1 MFKGLKQ
8 IFSARN
14 KDIRKKILFTLL
26 ILFIY
31 KVGTAVR
38 VPGTENITQD
48 LGFLELL
55 NVMGGGSLKNFSIF
69 ALGVTPYISASII
82 IQLLQMDIIPY
93 FSNLAKEGHTGR
105 VKLNKIT
112 RYLGIVFAFLQG
124 LVMSFSFLG
133 GNASAVEYLRVS
145 LILTAGTC
153 FLLWLGDQITSK
165 GVGNG
170 ISMLIMAGILIS
182 TPSMMADAFG
192 SFVVSGSVQEVALG
206 VTKFILF
213 ILVYLAIIVGVVF
226 IEKSERRIPIQYSNK
241 TTSAYGAKQAYI
253 PFKLNS
259 AGVMPVIFASILI
272 SIPAFIASF
281 IKNDSFSLFINKYI
295 SYNTVTGFI
304 LYILL
309 IILFTYLYTF
319 MASGLRPKEL
329 AENLNKQG
337 GYIPGVRPGNETK
350 GYISKIL
357 SRTTFIGALFLIVIA
372 GLPILVSN
380 LSTLPTSVTVG
391 GTGLLIV
398 VGVALET
405 YSQIESAISAKQYER
420 GYYRKWKT

>member
-1 MFKGLKQ
+1 MFKNLKQ
-8 IFSARN
+8 LFTARN

-38 VPGTENITQD
+38 VPGTENIGMED

-55 NVMGGGSLKNFSIF
+55 NVMSGGSLRNFSIF

-82 IQLLQMDIIPY
+82 VQLLQMDIIPY

-112 RYLGIVFAFLQG
+112 RYLGIVLAFLQG
-124 LVMSFSFLG
+124 LMMSYSFLG
-133 GNASAVEYLRVS
+133 ANASTFNYISVTV
-145 LILTAGTC
+145 ILTAGTC
-153 FLLWLGDQITSK
+153 FLLWLGDQITRK

-170 ISMLIMAGILIS
+170 ISLLIMAGILIS
-182 TPSMMADAFG
+182 TPSMMIDAYG
-192 SFVVSGSVQEVALG
+192 AFVSTGTAQEVALG

-213 ILVYLAIIVGVVF
+213 ILLYVAIIVGVVF
-226 IEKSERRIPIQYSNK
+226 IEKSERRVPIQYSNR
-241 TTSAYGAKQAYI
+241 TSTAYGAKQTYI

-259 AGVMPVIFASILI
+259 AGVMPVIFASSLI
-272 SIPAFIASF
+272 SIPSLIASLL
-281 IKNDSFSLFINKYI
+281 KKDSFTLFVNKYI
-295 SYNTVTGFI
+295 TYNTVTGFI
-304 LYILL
+304 LYLIL
-309 IILFTYLYTF
+309 IVLFSYLYTF
-319 MASGLRPKEL
+319 MATGLKPKEL
-329 AENLNKQG
+329 AENINKQG
-337 GYIPGVRPGNETK
+337 GYVPGIRPGGETRK
-350 GYISKIL
+350 YISSVL
-357 SRTTFIGALFLIVIA
+357 SKVTFLGALFLIIIA

-380 LSTLPTSVTVG
+380 LSDLPTSVKVG

-405 YSQIESAISAKQYER
+405 YNQIESSLEARRYER
-420 GYYRKWKT
+420 GYKR

>member
-1 MFKGLKQ
+1 MFKDIKQ

-14 KDIRKKILFTLL
+14 KDVKNKILFTLL

-31 KVGTAVR
+31 KLGTTVR

-55 NVMGGGSLKNFSIF
+55 NVMGGGSLRNFSIF

-82 IQLLQMDIIPY
+82 VQLLQMDIIPY
-93 FSNLAKEGHTGR
+93 FSNLAKEGYSGR
-105 VKLNKIT
+105 TKLNKIT
-112 RYLGIVFAFLQG
+112 RYLGIALAFLQG

-133 GNASAVEYLRVS
+133 ESATSLDYLRVT

-153 FLLWLGDQITSK
+153 FLLWLGDQITRK

-170 ISMLIMAGILIS
+170 ISILIMAGILIS
-182 TPSMMADAFG
+182 TPSMMVDAYNA
-192 SFVVSGSVQEVALG
+192 FVVSGTVQEVALG
-206 VTKFILF
+206 VIKFILF
-213 ILVYLAIIVGVVF
+213 LLVYIAIIVGVVF
-226 IEKSERRIPIQYSNK
+226 IEKSERRIPVQYSNK
-241 TTSAYGAKQAYI
+241 TATAYGAKQTYI
-253 PFKLNS
+253 PFRLNS
-259 AGVMPVIFASILI
+259 SGVMPVIFASSLI
-272 SIPAFIASF
+272 SIPSLIAAFV
-281 IKNDSFSLFINKYI
+281 KKDSFSLFVNKYI
-295 SYNTVTGFI
+295 NYNTVTGFI

-309 IILFTYLYTF
+309 IVLFSYLYTF
-319 MASGLRPKEL
+319 MAGLKPKEL

-350 GYISKIL
+350 GYISKVL
-357 SRTTFIGALFLIVIA
+357 SRTTFLGALFLIVIA
-372 GLPILVSN
+372 GLPIIVTN
-380 LSTLPTSVTVG
+380 LSSLPTSVTVG

-405 YSQIESAISAKQYER
+405 YNQIESTMSARKYER
-420 GYYRKWKT
+420 GYRR

>member
-1 MFKGLKQ
+1 MFKGIKQ

-14 KDIRKKILFTLL
+14 KDVKNKILFTLL

-31 KVGTAVR
+31 KLGTTVR

-82 IQLLQMDIIPY
+82 VQLLQMDIIPY
-93 FSNLAKEGHTGR
+93 FSNLAKEGYSGR
-105 VKLNKIT
+105 TKLNKIT
-112 RYLGIVFAFLQG
+112 RYLGIALAFLQG

-133 GNASAVEYLRVS
+133 ESATSLDYLRVT

-153 FLLWLGDQITSK
+153 FLLWLGDQITRK

-170 ISMLIMAGILIS
+170 ISILIMAGILIS
-182 TPSMMADAFG
+182 TPSMMVDAYNA
-192 SFVVSGSVQEVALG
+192 FVVSGTVQEVALG

-213 ILVYLAIIVGVVF
+213 LLVYIAIIVGVVF
-226 IEKSERRIPIQYSNK
+226 IEKSERRIPVQYSNK
-241 TTSAYGAKQAYI
+241 TATAYGAKQTYI
-253 PFKLNS
+253 PFRLNS
-259 AGVMPVIFASILI
+259 SGVMPVIFASSLI
-272 SIPAFIASF
+272 SIPSLIAAFV
-281 IKNDSFSLFINKYI
+281 KKDSFSLFVNKYI
-295 SYNTVTGFI
+295 NYNTVTGFI

-309 IILFTYLYTF
+309 IVLFSYLYTF
-319 MASGLRPKEL
+319 MAGLKPKEL

-350 GYISKIL
+350 GYISKVL
-357 SRTTFIGALFLIVIA
+357 SRTTFLGALFLIVIA
-372 GLPILVSN
+372 GLPIIVTN
-380 LSTLPTSVTVG
+380 LSSLPTSVTVG

-405 YSQIESAISAKQYER
+405 YNQIESTMSARKYER
-420 GYYRKWKT
+420 GYRR

>member
-1 MFKGLKQ
+1 MFKGIKQ

-14 KDIRKKILFTLL
+14 KDVKNKILFTLL

-31 KVGTAVR
+31 KLGTTVR

-82 IQLLQMDIIPY
+82 VQLLQMDIIPY
-93 FSNLAKEGHTGR
+93 FSNLAKEGYSGR
-105 VKLNKIT
+105 TKLNKIT
-112 RYLGIVFAFLQG
+112 RYLGIALAFLQG

-133 GNASAVEYLRVS
+133 ESATSLDYLRVT

-153 FLLWLGDQITSK
+153 FLLWLGDQITRK

-170 ISMLIMAGILIS
+170 ISILIMAGILIS
-182 TPSMMADAFG
+182 TPSMMVDAYNA
-192 SFVVSGSVQEVALG
+192 FVVSGTVQEVALG

-213 ILVYLAIIVGVVF
+213 LLVYVAIIVGVVF
-226 IEKSERRIPIQYSNK
+226 IEKSERRIPVQYSNK
-241 TTSAYGAKQAYI
+241 TATAYGAKQTYI
-253 PFKLNS
+253 PFRLNS
-259 AGVMPVIFASILI
+259 SGVMPVIFASSLI
-272 SIPAFIASF
+272 SIPSLIAAFV
-281 IKNDSFSLFINKYI
+281 KKDSFSLFVNKYI
-295 SYNTVTGFI
+295 NYNTITGFI

-309 IILFTYLYTF
+309 IVLFSYLYTF
-319 MASGLRPKEL
+319 MAGLKPKEL

-350 GYISKIL
+350 GYISKVL
-357 SRTTFIGALFLIVIA
+357 SRTTFLGALFLVVIA
-372 GLPILVSN
+372 GLPIIVTN
-380 LSTLPTSVTVG
+380 LSSLPTSVTVG

-405 YSQIESAISAKQYER
+405 YNQIESTMSARKYER
-420 GYYRKWKT
+420 GYRR

>member
-1 MFKGLKQ
+1 MFKIIKQ
-8 IFSARN
+8 IFSPSN
-14 KDIRKKILFTLL
+14 KDVRNKILFTLL

-31 KVGTAVR
+31 KLGTAVR
-38 VPGTENITQD
+38 VPGTNNITED

-82 IQLLQMDIIPY
+82 VQLLQMDIIPY
-93 FSNLAKEGHTGR
+93 FSNLSKEGHTGR

-112 RYLGIVFAFLQG
+112 RYLGIALAFFQG

-133 GNASAVEYLRVS
+133 EGATALEYLRVS

-153 FLLWLGDQITSK
+153 FLLWLGDQITRK

-182 TPSMMADAFG
+182 TPSMMVDAFG
-192 SFVVSGSVQEVALG
+192 SFVVTGTVQEMALG
-206 VTKFILF
+206 ITKFILF
-213 ILVYLAIIVGVVF
+213 LLVYIGIIIGVVF
-226 IEKSERRIPIQYSNK
+226 IEKSERRVPIQYSNR
-241 TTSAYGAKQAYI
+241 TATAYGAKQTYI
-253 PFKLNS
+253 PFRLNS
-259 AGVMPVIFASILI
+259 AGVMPVIFASSLVAIPSLI
-272 SIPAFIASF
+272 AAF
-281 IKNDSFSLFINKYI
+281 IKNDSFSLFVNKYI
-295 SYNTVTGFI
+295 NYSTATGFI

-309 IILFTYLYTF
+309 IILFSYLYTF
-319 MASGLRPKEL
+319 MASGLKPKEL
-329 AENLNKQG
+329 AENLNKNG
-337 GYIPGVRPGNETK
+337 GYIPGVRPGGETK
-350 GYISKIL
+350 NYISKVL
-357 SRTTFIGALFLIVIA
+357 SRTTFLGALFLVVIA

-380 LSTLPTSVTVG
+380 FSSLPTSVTVG

-405 YSQIESAISAKQYER
+405 YNQIESTLSARKYER
-420 GYYRKWKT
+420 GYRK

>member
-1 MFKGLKQ
+1 MFKNIKQ

-31 KVGTAVR
+31 KLGTAVR
-38 VPGTENITQD
+38 VPGTENITED

-93 FSNLAKEGHTGR
+93 FSNLAKEGHSGR

-112 RYLGIVFAFLQG
+112 RYLGIVLAFLQG

-133 GNASAVEYLRVS
+133 ASSGAIEYLRVS
-145 LILTAGTC
+145 VILTAGTC

-182 TPSMMADAFG
+182 TPTMMKDAFS
-192 SFVVSGSVQEVALG
+192 SFVVSGTVQEVSLG

-213 ILVYLAIIVGVVF
+213 LLAYILIIVGVVF
-226 IEKSERRIPIQYSNK
+226 IEKSERRIPVQYSNK
-241 TTSAYGAKQAYI
+241 TLTAYGAKQTYI

-259 AGVMPVIFASILI
+259 AGVMPVIFASSLI
-272 SIPAFIASF
+272 SIPSLIATF
-281 IKNDSFSLFINKYI
+281 LKKDSFSLFVNKYI
-295 SYNTVTGFI
+295 NYNTVTGFI

-309 IILFTYLYTF
+309 IVLFTYLYTF

-337 GYIPGVRPGNETK
+337 GYVPGVRPGNETK
-350 GYISKIL
+350 KYITKVL
-357 SRTTFIGALFLIVIA
+357 SRTTFMGAIFLLIIA
-372 GLPILVSN
+372 GIPILVSN
-380 LSTLPTSVTVG
+380 LSSLPTNVTVG

-405 YSQIESAISAKQYER
+405 YNQIESSLSARKYER
-420 GYYRKWKT
+420 SYRK

>member
-1 MFKGLKQ
+1 MFKGIKQ

-14 KDIRKKILFTLL
+14 KDVKNKILFTLL

-31 KVGTAVR
+31 KLGTTVR

-82 IQLLQMDIIPY
+82 VQLLQMDIIPY
-93 FSNLAKEGHTGR
+93 FSNLAKEGYSGR
-105 VKLNKIT
+105 TKLNKIT
-112 RYLGIVFAFLQG
+112 RYLGIALAFLQG

-133 GNASAVEYLRVS
+133 ESATSLDYLRVT

-153 FLLWLGDQITSK
+153 FLLWLGDQITRK

-170 ISMLIMAGILIS
+170 ISILIMAGILIS
-182 TPSMMADAFG
+182 TPSMMVDAYNA
-192 SFVVSGSVQEVALG
+192 FVVSGTVQEVALG

-213 ILVYLAIIVGVVF
+213 LLVYIAIIVGVVF
-226 IEKSERRIPIQYSNK
+226 IEKSERRIPVQYSNK
-241 TTSAYGAKQAYI
+241 TATAYGAKQTYI
-253 PFKLNS
+253 PFRLNS
-259 AGVMPVIFASILI
+259 SGVMPVIFASSLI
-272 SIPAFIASF
+272 SIPSLIAAFV
-281 IKNDSFSLFINKYI
+281 KKDSFSLFVNKYI
-295 SYNTVTGFI
+295 NYNTVTGFI

-309 IILFTYLYTF
+309 IVLFSYLYTF
-319 MASGLRPKEL
+319 MAGLKPKEL

-350 GYISKIL
+350 GYISKVL
-357 SRTTFIGALFLIVIA
+357 SRTTFLGALFLVVIA
-372 GLPILVSN
+372 GLPIIVTN
-380 LSTLPTSVTVG
+380 LSSLPTSVTVG

-405 YSQIESAISAKQYER
+405 YNQIESTMSARKYER
-420 GYYRKWKT
+420 GYRR

>member
-1 MFKGLKQ
+1 MFKNIKQ
-8 IFSARN
+8 IFSPSN
-14 KDIRKKILFTLL
+14 KDVRNKILFTLL

-38 VPGTENITQD
+38 VPGTDNITED

-82 IQLLQMDIIPY
+82 VQLLQMDIIPY
-93 FSNLAKEGHTGR
+93 FSNLSKEGHTGR

-112 RYLGIVFAFLQG
+112 RYLGIALAFLQG

-133 GNASAVEYLRVS
+133 ETATAIEYLRVS

-153 FLLWLGDQITSK
+153 FLLWLGDQITRK

-182 TPSMMADAFG
+182 TPSMMVDAFS
-192 SFVVSGSVQEVALG
+192 SFVVTGTVQEVALG

-213 ILVYLAIIVGVVF
+213 LLIYIAIIVGVVF
-226 IEKSERRIPIQYSNK
+226 IEKSERRVPIQYTNR
-241 TTSAYGAKQAYI
+241 TSTAYGAKQTYI

-259 AGVMPVIFASILI
+259 AGVMPVIFASSLI
-272 SIPAFIASF
+272 SIPSLIAAF
-281 IKNDSFSLFINKYI
+281 IKNDNFSLFINRYI
-295 SYNTVTGFI
+295 NYSTVTGFI

-309 IILFTYLYTF
+309 IVLFSYLYTF
-319 MASGLRPKEL
+319 MASGLKPKEL
-329 AENLNKQG
+329 AENLNKNG
-337 GYIPGVRPGNETK
+337 GYIPGIRPGGETK
-350 GYISKIL
+350 EYISKVL
-357 SRTTFIGALFLIVIA
+357 SRITFLGAVFLVVIA
-372 GLPILVSN
+372 CLPILVSN
-380 LSTLPTSVTVG
+380 FSSLPTSVTVG

-405 YSQIESAISAKQYER
+405 YNQIESTLSARKYER
-420 GYYRKWKT
+420 SYRK

>member
-1 MFKGLKQ
+1 MFKNLKQ
-8 IFSARN
+8 VFSPRN
-14 KDIRKKILFTLL
+14 KDIRNKILFTLL
-26 ILFIY
+26 ILFVY
-31 KVGTAVR
+31 KIGTAVR

-55 NVMGGGSLKNFSIF
+55 NVMGGGSLRNFSIF

-82 IQLLQMDIIPY
+82 IQLMQMDIIPY

-112 RYLGIVFAFLQG
+112 RYLGIAFAFLQG

-133 GNASAVEYLRVS
+133 EGATAIEYLRVS

-153 FLLWLGDQITSK
+153 FLLWLGDQITQK

-182 TPSMMADAFG
+182 TPAMMVDAFG
-192 SFVVSGSVQEVALG
+192 AFVVSGTTQEVALG

-213 ILVYLAIIVGVVF
+213 LLVYVAIIIGVVY
-226 IEKSERRIPIQYSNK
+226 IEKSERRIPVQYSNR
-241 TTSAYGAKQAYI
+241 TSTAYGAKQTYI

-259 AGVMPVIFASILI
+259 AGVMPVIFASSLI
-272 SIPAFIASF
+272 SIPSLLATF
-281 IKNDSFSLFINKYI
+281 IKSDSFSLFVNSYIN
-295 SYNTVTGFI
+295 YNTVTGFM

-329 AENLNKQG
+329 ADNLNKNG

-350 GYISKIL
+350 NYVSTVL
-357 SRTTFIGALFLIVIA
+357 SRTTFLGALFLIIIA
-372 GLPILVSN
+372 GLPIIFSNVS
-380 LSTLPTSVTVG
+380 SLPTSVTVG

-405 YSQIESAISAKQYER
+405 YNQIESSLSARQYER
-420 GYYRKWKT
+420 GYRK

>member
-1 MFKGLKQ
+1 MFKNIKQ

-31 KVGTAVR
+31 KLGTAVR
-38 VPGTENITQD
+38 VPGTENITED

-112 RYLGIVFAFLQG
+112 RYLGIVLAFLQG

-133 GNASAVEYLRVS
+133 TSSGAIEYLRVS
-145 LILTAGTC
+145 VILTAGTC

-170 ISMLIMAGILIS
+170 VSMLIMAGILIS
-182 TPSMMADAFG
+182 TPAMMKDAFS
-192 SFVVSGSVQEVALG
+192 SFVVSGTVQEVSLG

-213 ILVYLAIIVGVVF
+213 LLAYILIIVGVVF
-226 IEKSERRIPIQYSNK
+226 IEKSERRIPVQYSNK
-241 TTSAYGAKQAYI
+241 TLTAYGAKQTYI

-259 AGVMPVIFASILI
+259 AGVMPVIFASSLI
-272 SIPAFIASF
+272 SIPSLIATF
-281 IKNDSFSLFINKYI
+281 LKKDSFSLFVNKYI
-295 SYNTVTGFI
+295 NYNTVTGFI

-337 GYIPGVRPGNETK
+337 GYVPGVRPGNETK
-350 GYISKIL
+350 KYITKVL
-357 SRTTFIGALFLIVIA
+357 SRTTFMGAVFLLVIA
-372 GLPILVSN
+372 GIPILVSN
-380 LSTLPTSVTVG
+380 LSSLPTNVTVG

-405 YSQIESAISAKQYER
+405 YNQIESSLSARKYER
-420 GYYRKWKT
+420 SYRK

>member
-8 IFSARN
+8 IFKARN
-14 KDIRKKILFTLL
+14 KDVRNKILFTLL

-38 VPGTENITQD
+38 VPGTQNITQD

-82 IQLLQMDIIPY
+82 VQLLQMDIIPY
-93 FSNLAKEGHTGR
+93 FSNLAKEGYTGR
-105 VKLNKIT
+105 TKLNKIT
-112 RYLGIVFAFLQG
+112 RYLGIALAFMQG

-133 GNASAVEYLRVS
+133 ETATSIEYLRVT

-153 FLLWLGDQITSK
+153 FLLWLGDQITRK

-170 ISMLIMAGILIS
+170 ISILIMAGILIS
-182 TPSMMADAFG
+182 TPNMMKDAF
-192 SFVVSGSVQEVALG
+192 SAFVVSGTAQEVSLG

-213 ILVYLAIIVGVVF
+213 LLVYIAIIVGVVF
-226 IEKSERRIPIQYSNK
+226 IEKSERRIPIQYSNR
-241 TTSAYGAKQAYI
+241 TSTAYGAKQTYI

-259 AGVMPVIFASILI
+259 AGVMPVIFASSLI
-272 SIPAFIASF
+272 SIPSLIATF
-281 IKNDSFSLFINKYI
+281 LKKNSFSLFVNSYIN
-295 SYNTVTGFI
+295 YNTVTGFI

-319 MASGLRPKEL
+319 MASGLKPKEV
-329 AENLNKQG
+329 AENINKQG
-337 GYIPGVRPGNETK
+337 GYVPGVRPGAETK
-350 GYISKIL
+350 NYISKVL
-357 SRTTFIGALFLIVIA
+357 SRTTFLGAVFLVIIA

-380 LSTLPTSVTVG
+380 LSSLPTSVTVG

-405 YSQIESAISAKQYER
+405 YNQIESTMSARKYER
-420 GYYRKWKT
+420 DYRR

>member
-1 MFKGLKQ
+1 MFKNIKQ

-14 KDIRKKILFTLL
+14 KDIRNKILFTLL

-31 KVGTAVR
+31 KLGTAVR

-55 NVMGGGSLKNFSIF
+55 NVMGGGSLRNFSIF

-82 IQLLQMDIIPY
+82 VQLLQMDIVPY

-112 RYLGIVFAFLQG
+112 RYMGIALAFLQG

-133 GNASAVEYLRVS
+133 EGATSIEYLRTT

-153 FLLWLGDQITSK
+153 FLLWLGDQITRK

-182 TPSMMADAFG
+182 TPSMMVDAFG
-192 SFVVSGSVQEVALG
+192 SFVASGTVQEVALG
-206 VTKFILF
+206 ITKFILF
-213 ILVYLAIIVGVVF
+213 LLVYIAIIIGVVF
-226 IEKSERRIPIQYSNK
+226 IEKSERRLPVQYSNK
-241 TTSAYGAKQAYI
+241 TTSAYGAKQTYI

-259 AGVMPVIFASILI
+259 AGVMPVIFASSLI
-272 SIPAFIASF
+272 SIPSLIATF
-281 IKNDSFSLFINKYI
+281 IKKDSFSLFVNSYIN
-295 SYNTVTGFI
+295 YNTVTGFI

-319 MASGLRPKEL
+319 MAGLKPKDL

-337 GYIPGVRPGNETK
+337 GYIPGIRPGGETK
-350 GYISKIL
+350 KYISKVL
-357 SRTTFIGALFLIVIA
+357 SRTTFLGAVFLIVIA
-372 GLPILVSN
+372 GLPIIVSN
-380 LSTLPTSVTVG
+380 ISSLPTSVTVG

-405 YSQIESAISAKQYER
+405 YNQIESSLSARRYER
-420 GYYRKWKT
+420 GYRR

>member
-1 MFKGLKQ
+1 MFKNVKQ
-8 IFSARN
+8 IFTPGN
-14 KDIRKKILFTLL
+14 KDIRNKILFTLL

-38 VPGTENITQD
+38 VPGTDNITED

-82 IQLLQMDIIPY
+82 VQLLQMDIIPY

-112 RYLGIVFAFLQG
+112 RYLGIALAFLQG

-133 GNASAVEYLRVS
+133 QTATAVEYLRVS

-153 FLLWLGDQITSK
+153 FLLWLGDQITRK

-182 TPSMMADAFG
+182 TPAMMVDAFG
-192 SFVVSGSVQEVALG
+192 SFVVTGTVQEVAFG
-206 VTKFILF
+206 ITKFILF
-213 ILVYLAIIVGVVF
+213 LLVYIAIIVGVVF
-226 IEKSERRIPIQYSNK
+226 IEKSERRIPVQYSNR
-241 TTSAYGAKQAYI
+241 TSTAYGAKQTYI

-259 AGVMPVIFASILI
+259 AGVMPVIFASSLI
-272 SIPAFIASF
+272 SIPSLIAAF
-281 IKNDSFSLFINKYI
+281 IKNDNFSLFINKYI
-295 SYNTVTGFI
+295 NYSTVTGFI

-309 IILFTYLYTF
+309 IILFAYLYTF
-319 MASGLRPKEL
+319 MASGLKPKEL
-329 AENLNKQG
+329 AENLNKNG
-337 GYIPGVRPGNETK
+337 GYIPGVRPGGETK
-350 GYISKIL
+350 KYISKVL
-357 SRTTFIGALFLIVIA
+357 SRTTFLGAIFLIVIA

-380 LSTLPTSVTVG
+380 FSSLPTSVTVG

-405 YSQIESAISAKQYER
+405 YNQIESTLSARKYER
-420 GYYRKWKT
+420 GYRK

>member
-1 MFKGLKQ
+1 MFKNLKQ
-8 IFSARN
+8 VFSPRN
-14 KDIRKKILFTLL
+14 KDIRNKILFTLL
-26 ILFIY
+26 ILFVY
-31 KVGTAVR
+31 KIGTAVR

-55 NVMGGGSLKNFSIF
+55 NVMGGGSLRNFSIF

-82 IQLLQMDIIPY
+82 IQLMQMDIIPY

-112 RYLGIVFAFLQG
+112 RYLGIAFAFLQG

-133 GNASAVEYLRVS
+133 EGATAIEYLRVS

-153 FLLWLGDQITSK
+153 FLLWLGDQITQK

-170 ISMLIMAGILIS
+170 ISILIMAGILIS
-182 TPSMMADAFG
+182 TPAMMVDAFG
-192 SFVVSGSVQEVALG
+192 AFVVSGTTQEVALG

-213 ILVYLAIIVGVVF
+213 LLVYVAIIIGVVY
-226 IEKSERRIPIQYSNK
+226 IEKSERRIPVQYSNR
-241 TTSAYGAKQAYI
+241 TSTAYGAKQTYI

-259 AGVMPVIFASILI
+259 AGVMPVIFASSLI
-272 SIPAFIASF
+272 SIPSLLATF
-281 IKNDSFSLFINKYI
+281 IKSDSFSLFVNSYIN
-295 SYNTVTGFI
+295 YNTVTGFM

-329 AENLNKQG
+329 ADNLNKNG

-350 GYISKIL
+350 NYVSTVL
-357 SRTTFIGALFLIVIA
+357 SRTTFLGALFLIIIA
-372 GLPILVSN
+372 GLPIIFSNVS
-380 LSTLPTSVTVG
+380 SLPTSVTVG

-405 YSQIESAISAKQYER
+405 YNQIESSLSARQYER
-420 GYYRKWKT
+420 GYRK

>member
-1 MFKGLKQ
+1 MFKGIKQ

-14 KDIRKKILFTLL
+14 KDVRNKILFTLL

-31 KVGTAVR
+31 KIGTSIR
-38 VPGTENITQD
+38 VPGTEDITSD

-55 NVMGGGSLKNFSIF
+55 NVMSGGSLRNFSIF

-82 IQLLQMDIIPY
+82 VQLLQMDIIPY
-93 FSNLAKEGHTGR
+93 FSNLAKEGHSGR

-112 RYLGIVFAFLQG
+112 RYLGIALAFLQG

-133 GNASAVEYLRVS
+133 EGATSMEYLTTTI
-145 LILTAGTC
+145 ILTAGTC
-153 FLLWLGDQITSK
+153 FLLWLGDQITRK

-170 ISMLIMAGILIS
+170 ISIIIMAGILIS
-182 TPSMMADAFG
+182 TPSMMVDAFG
-192 SFVVSGSVQEVALG
+192 SFVVGETTQEIALG

-213 ILVYLAIIVGVVF
+213 VLVYIAIIVGVVF
-226 IEKSERRIPIQYSNK
+226 IEKSERRLPVQYSNK
-241 TTSAYGAKQAYI
+241 TLTAYGAKQSYI

-259 AGVMPVIFASILI
+259 AGVMPVIFASSLI
-272 SIPAFIASF
+272 SIPSLIAAF
-281 IKNDSFSLFINKYI
+281 IKNDSFSLFVNSYIN
-295 SYNTVTGFI
+295 YNTVTGFI

-329 AENLNKQG
+329 SENLNKQG
-337 GYIPGVRPGNETK
+337 GYIPGIRPGNETK
-350 GYISKIL
+350 KYIIKVL
-357 SRTTFIGALFLIVIA
+357 SRTTFLGALFLIVIA

-380 LSTLPTSVTVG
+380 FSSLPTTVTVG

-405 YSQIESAISAKQYER
+405 YNQIESTTKARKYER
-420 GYYRKWKT
+420 NYRR

>member
-1 MFKGLKQ
+1 MFKNIKQ

-31 KVGTAVR
+31 KLGTAVR
-38 VPGTENITQD
+38 VPGTENITED

-112 RYLGIVFAFLQG
+112 RYLGIVLAFLQG
-124 LVMSFSFLG
+124 LVISFLG
-133 GNASAVEYLRVS
+133 ASSGAVEYVRVS
-145 LILTAGTC
+145 IILTAGTC

-170 ISMLIMAGILIS
+170 VSMLIMAGILIS
-182 TPSMMADAFG
+182 TPTMMKDAFS
-192 SFVVSGSVQEVALG
+192 SFVVSGTVQEVSLG

-213 ILVYLAIIVGVVF
+213 LLAYILIIVGVVF
-226 IEKSERRIPIQYSNK
+226 IEKSERRIPVQYSNK
-241 TTSAYGAKQAYI
+241 TLTAYGAKQTYI

-259 AGVMPVIFASILI
+259 AGVMPVIFASSLI
-272 SIPAFIASF
+272 SIPSLIATF
-281 IKNDSFSLFINKYI
+281 LKKDSFSLFVNKYI
-295 SYNTVTGFI
+295 NYNTVTGFI

-337 GYIPGVRPGNETK
+337 GYVPGVRPGNETK
-350 GYISKIL
+350 KYITKVL
-357 SRTTFIGALFLIVIA
+357 SRTTFMGAVFLLVIA
-372 GLPILVSN
+372 GIPILVSN
-380 LSTLPTSVTVG
+380 LSSLPTNVTVG

-405 YSQIESAISAKQYER
+405 YNQIESSLSARKYER
-420 GYYRKWKT
+420 SYRK